1 MRDAVKSSNAAA
13 SSRRGMRRVGVANR
27 SLTVAA
33 PNLVPEFP
41 LTFRTLWL
49 HKLDIRATQF
59 AQHIHAGFRVK
70 QWIFFLD
77 DKEKTVVRRT
87 MELAVVESRVKEPR
101 QPVPSEHSKDT
112 SECREKNQQL
122 ECDRH
127 REFNREQ
134 RLPPIF
140 SA

>member
-1 MRDAVKSSNAAA
+1 MRRARAADRFLTVA
-13 SSRRGMRRVGVANR
+13 APNHLGMRRVGAANR

-59 AQHIHAGFRVK
+59 AQHIRAGFRVK

-77 DKEKTVVRRT
+77 DKEKTVV
-87 MELAVVESRVKEPR
+87 
-101 QPVPSEHSKDT
+101 
-112 SECREKNQQL
+112 
-122 ECDRH
+122 
-127 REFNREQ
+127 
-134 RLPPIF
+134 
-140 SA
+140 